1 MLGYSLYGKYRHRDK
16 MLNFVTR
23 SGNEQILDIVTGP
36 ELLMIG
42 AAHKIINGKS
52 VGIDIWNV
60 EDYAL

>member
-16 MLNFVTR
+16 MLNFVTW
-23 SGNEQILDIVTGP
+23 SGNEQVLEILTGL